1 MTTTPEEKKVI
12 TKVKGMLKAAF
23 PAFHGSLKFDFDKN
37 KSNSDQV
44 HCGVSYTVEKQ

>member
-1 MTTTPEEKKVI
+1 MTPEQKQVVR
-12 TKVKGMLKAAF
+12 TVKGILKTAF

-44 HCGVSYTVEKQ
+44 HCGVSYTLEKQ